1 MCFHILFTHASVWGH
16 SGCLHLQAFV
26 NSAALNM
33 DVHVQIFVSSHCFQL
48 NSCLLTFL
56 YQTLLLVLI
65 WKSASP
71 RNWSVISLFSPEK
84 VRQKEGERP
93 TSPVSVNGSTK
104 IGASLG
110 LAGHGV
116 ARSRTQLSSW
126 NAELPCGSV
135 VKNPPAS
142 AGDMGLI
149 PHAMEQLSP
158 CAAATEPVLWSPG
171 AAAPEASSP
180 RAWAP

>member
-1 MCFHILFTHASVWGH
+1 MCFHIFTHSSVWGH
-16 SGCLHLQAFV
+16 LGSLHLQAFV

-33 DVHVQIFVSSHCFQL
+33 DVHVQIFVLSHCFQL
-48 NSCLLTFL
+48 NSCFLTFL

-71 RNWSVISLFSPEK
+71 RNWSVISLFSHEK
-84 VRQKEGERP
+84 IRQKEGERP
-93 TSPVSVNGSTK
+93 TSPVSINGSTK
-104 IGASLG
+104 IGTSLG

-116 ARSRTQLSSW
+116 ARSQTQLSNW
-126 NAELPCGSV
+126 KAELPCGSA
-135 VKNPPAS
+135 VKNLPAS
-142 AGDMGLI
+142 AGDGDLI
-149 PHAMEQLSP
+149 PHSAEQLSP

-180 RAWAP
+180 RARAP